1 MVNLTHPELAE
12 IQTPSLPGAS
22 LDALYALRTKL
33 CNSAGKE
40 YTLQPLQRLLRRILS
55 PDSPTRN
62 LLMVHGT
69 GVGKCHGKGSPI
81 LMHDGSVKLVE
92 DVAVGDLLMGDDSTP
107 RTVESLARGCDQMYR
122 VTSTKGESYVV
133 NSEHILCLQ
142 HTSFRNVV
150 TEITVTDFL
159 KASAK
164 LRRDLKGYRT
174 AVDFAPQ
181 RIDFDPYIL
190 GLWLGDGSQRDP
202 VICSQDAVIL
212 HYLRDFCHRNNSVL
226 TFQSGYDYRITAIS
240 KKHENVFLSFLKTH
254 DLINNKHVPDEFK
267 INSREVRLQ
276 VLAGLIDTD
285 GYLSNGVYEI
295 TQKSKQIS
303 DDIIF
308 IARSLGL
315 ATTTRIVEKSCVYN
329 GQRVFGHYYR
339 TNICGD
345 IDMIPVKL
353 FRKKA
358 APRRQIKDVLRY
370 GITVT
375 PIGEGDYYGFM
386 IDGNHR
392 YVLGDFTV
400 THNTCTGIQIAEEY
414 ILRPEFQD
422 KKVLVVASRAVQEN
436 FRTQIFDMSRVY
448 LDKASD
454 TLSSKQCT
462 GRRYLDMLLRIES
475 EPKNWADPEIKARLE
490 KTSDRII
497 NEFYEFQPYTT
508 FGLNIERKLTGTEA
522 DIDETWVHENFDN
535 RLIIIDEAHNITTEE
550 TSVAANLERLVKVA
564 DGLVLVLLT
573 ATPMYDTFE
582 EIVFFMNLF
591 LWNERKQ
598 PFETRLKASDFFTSD
613 GDLKDG
619 EAGKKF
625 REWCQDYVSYAK
637 GESPFTF
644 PFRLPPPVV
653 ADTTA
658 LSLGFN
664 NVKIPEAHRIK
675 YLSLVASQPAGE
687 QLKILTAGT
696 HEVDDGKR
704 AAMMAPTLSVFPANK
719 KFNDVFKATKIPKET
734 KYQYEYKSDIK
745 FLNADNLAN
754 YSSKFVSVI
763 NSIQNSS
770 GVCLVYSNYVERGA
784 RLFAMALE
792 EHGYTPHK
800 GKTLFKKTSYGGQ
813 PKGKYILI
821 SSEATDVEINV
832 MLDAVKNRSNV
843 HGEKVKVVITSPLAA
858 EGIDFRFIRQVHIL
872 DPWWNMSRI
881 EQVVGRALRTCS
893 HQDLP
898 SEEQNCT
905 VYFHVVRPEA
915 DREAFDEYTY
925 RVRVEAKGIRIA
937 KVRKIIAESAMD
949 CPIQLALPA
958 DWRELEVPQIRDEGH
973 ERVVYRLKGMMA
985 PAFDEAPDVEQC
997 KVTQPVPDPDHVRP
1011 LSTYLDSRDEILTKI
1026 GKLFIDKSIWDRKQL
1041 ISALRPFSHD
1051 VVVYTLQQAISTSF
1065 RFTDSFG
1072 RASLLESKGDM
1083 YALAPVDVPNS
1094 TLVERTT
1101 RPAKHTEIDLPE
1113 PEAEPE
1119 APAEL
1124 EEDALTKRRIEFKW
1138 PKLKGASGDRFSDEV
1153 KNGFIF
1159 DHKFSAAEKRL
1170 YLATNPDLPFLDRLR
1185 VPDSDIIVTGDE
1197 TQRKDLVGED
1207 RTKYDAW
1214 ASALRE
1220 RFIADKKKLFASVA
1234 SNGVLTLSPSKMV
1247 DDVPVRA
1254 IGVKSFAPTVSRT
1267 GANVV
1272 PVMKVVAKY
1281 IDKNGVGSGGLGGT
1295 DLDIYAELLA
1305 REQHNIVWYT
1315 PEELKVLL
1323 APENKNIV
1331 MAGLLKA

>member
-33 CNSAGKE
+33 CNSSGKE

-69 GVGKCHGKGSPI
+69 GVGK
-81 LMHDGSVKLVE
+81 
-92 DVAVGDLLMGDDSTP
+92 
-107 RTVESLARGCDQMYR
+107 
-122 VTSTKGESYVV
+122 
-133 NSEHILCLQ
+133 
-142 HTSFRNVV
+142 
-150 TEITVTDFL
+150 
-159 KASAK
+159 
-164 LRRDLKGYRT
+164 
-174 AVDFAPQ
+174 
-181 RIDFDPYIL
+181 
-190 GLWLGDGSQRDP
+190 
-202 VICSQDAVIL
+202 
-212 HYLRDFCHRNNSVL
+212 
-226 TFQSGYDYRITAIS
+226 
-240 KKHENVFLSFLKTH
+240 
-254 DLINNKHVPDEFK
+254 
-267 INSREVRLQ
+267 
-276 VLAGLIDTD
+276 
-285 GYLSNGVYEI
+285 
-295 TQKSKQIS
+295 
-303 DDIIF
+303 
-308 IARSLGL
+308 
-315 ATTTRIVEKSCVYN
+315 
-329 GQRVFGHYYR
+329 
-339 TNICGD
+339 
-345 IDMIPVKL
+345 
-353 FRKKA
+353 
-358 APRRQIKDVLRY
+358 
-370 GITVT
+370 
-375 PIGEGDYYGFM
+375 
-386 IDGNHR
+386 
-392 YVLGDFTV
+392 
-400 THNTCTGIQIAEEY
+400 TCTGIQIAEEY

-462 GRRYLDMLLRIES
+462 GRRYLDMLMRIEA
-475 EPKNWADPEIKARLE
+475 EPKNWADPEVRARLE

-497 NEFYEFQPYTT
+497 DEFYEFQPYTT

-522 DIDETWVHENFDN
+522 DIDVAWVHENFDN

-564 DGLVLVLLT
+564 EGMVLVLLT

-598 PFETRLKASDFFTSD
+598 PFSTRLKSSDFFTAD
-613 GDLKDG
+613 GDLKEG
-619 EAGKKF
+619 EPEKKF

-644 PFRLPPPVV
+644 PFRLPPPAI
-653 ADTTA
+653 ADTSA
-658 LSLGFN
+658 LRLGFN
-664 NVKIPEAHRIK
+664 NVEIPEARRIK
-675 YLSLVASQPAGE
+675 YLSLVSSQPAGE
-687 QLKILTAGT
+687 QLKILTTGT
-696 HEVDDGKR
+696 HDVDDGKR
-704 AAMMAPTLSVFPANK
+704 QAMMAPTISVFPANK
-719 KFNDVFKATKIPKET
+719 KFSDTFKATKVPKEN
-734 KYQYEYKSDIK
+734 KYQYEYKSDVK
-745 FLNADNLAN
+745 FLNAEHLQN
-754 YSSKFVSVI
+754 YSSKFVSII
-763 NSIQNSS
+763 NSVNESS

-800 GKTLFKKTSYGGQ
+800 GKTLFKKPSYDGQ
-813 PKGKYILI
+813 AKGKYILI
-821 SSEATDVEINV
+821 SSEATDAEINV
-832 MLDAVKNRSNV
+832 MLDAVKNRTNV

-898 SEEQNCT
+898 PEEQNCT
-905 VYFHVVRPEA
+905 VYLHVVRPEA
-915 DREAFDEYTY
+915 EREAFDEYTY

-937 KVRKIIAESAMD
+937 KVRKVLAESAMD

-997 KVTQPVPDPDHVRP
+997 KVTAAVPDPDHVRP

-1051 VVVYTLQQAISTSF
+1051 VVVYTLQQAIATSF

-1072 RASLLESKGDM
+1072 RASLLESKGDL

-1113 PEAEPE
+1113 PEEEPE

-1124 EEDALTKRRIEFKW
+1124 EEDALTKRRIAFKW
-1138 PKLKGASGDRFSDEV
+1138 PKTKGYVGDRFSDEV
-1153 KNGFIF
+1153 KSGFIF
-1159 DHKFSAAEKRL
+1159 DHKFTASEKKA

-1185 VPDSDIIVTGDE
+1185 VPDSEIIVTGE
-1197 TQRKDLVGED
+1197 NQELVGED
-1207 RTKYDAW
+1207 LTKYKEW
-1214 ASALRE
+1214 SQALRE
-1220 RFIADKKKLFASVA
+1220 RFIADKGKLFASVA
-1234 SNGVLTLSPSKMV
+1234 PNGVLTLSLSKMV
-1247 DDVPVRA
+1247 EDVPTRV
-1254 IGVKSFAPTVSRT
+1254 IGAKSFAPSVSRT
-1267 GANVV
+1267 GGNSV
-1272 PVMKVVAKY
+1272 PVMKAVAKY
-1281 IDKNGVGSGGLGGT
+1281 IDKEGVGSGGLAGS
-1295 DLDIYAELLA
+1295 DLDVYVELLA

-1315 PEELKVLL
+1315 PEEMKVLL
-1323 APENKNIV
+1323 MPANKGAV
-1331 MAGLLKA
+1331 MSGLLKA